1 MGVKLDGTIH
11 SEDIQPFDTCVKVL
25 AGPGAGKTHWLIGQ
39 IKHILADA
47 TDLGLS
53 RKVGCI
59 TYTNKATENIL
70 NHVGANNN
78 RLEVS
83 TIHAFLYKN
92 IIKPYFHLIAE
103 EEGFAIDKLDG
114 HDETIISSYGFVSE
128 LMKANR
134 MGMLV
139 KYAKESYKL
148 KQTVEDYRWGLT
160 KKGIV
165 LQKSI
170 NFLRLPGVGDKY
182 VLAYKKKV
190 WSEYGIMHHDDVL
203 YFTYKLLEKEP
214 RIIRLLVSRY
224 PYLLIDEYQDSS
236 SIQHWLFT
244 KLAESGCKI
253 TLIGDKAQSI
263 YTFAG
268 ADIANIDNFTA
279 PGIRTFTI
287 ADNHRSTQSIIDFL
301 NILRTD
307 LKQKSLRKECF
318 EKVTIV
324 CGNSVDAY
332 KKALENCGDEEL
344 YALTWKN
351 EDANVMKL
359 GLEANGKKED
369 LLGHLS
375 EYDSNSDRRRMVV
388 NVITGIENARQ
399 LIMDDAVKYIAKG
412 FHLNTKH
419 INQKKAAIVNMHA
432 LLKAYDEYC
441 NGSLLDFLNK
451 LREIDDSIPKVSRG
465 GVLDAYQKPYADYA
479 KSVNYTDD
487 NTHFITIHKSKGLGF
502 DNVLL
507 VFPEKEVGLGFL
519 IKTDLT
525 QADDDHRLYYVAC
538 SRARNRLF
546 INLPML
552 DEAEKKQLKTRF
564 GEAIDFWEFK
574 NKE

>member
-11 SEDIQPFDTCVKVL
+11 SEDIKAFDTCIKVM

-39 IKHILADA
+39 IKYILSNAN
-47 TDLGLS
+47 DLGLS

-70 NHVGANNN
+70 SHVGANNN

-92 IIKPYFHLIAE
+92 IIKPYFHLIAD
-103 EEGFAIDKLDG
+103 EEGFAIDNLDG
-114 HDETIISSYGFVSE
+114 HDETIITNYKFVSE
-128 LMKANR
+128 LMTVNK
-134 MGMLV
+134 MWKLV
-139 KYAKESYKL
+139 KYANESYKL

-165 LQKSI
+165 LQKTI
-170 NFLRLPGVGDKY
+170 NYPRIPGIGEKY

-203 YFTYKLLEKEP
+203 YFTYKLIEKEP
-214 RIIRLLVSRY
+214 RIIRLLVSRF

-244 KLAESGCKI
+244 KLAEAGCKI

-268 ADIANIDNFTA
+268 ADIANIDNFVA
-279 PGIRTFTI
+279 PGIKMFRI
-287 ADNHRSTQSIIDFL
+287 ADNHRSTQNIVDFL

-324 CGNSVDAY
+324 CGNSVDVY
-332 KKALENCGDEEL
+332 KRALKHCGDEEL

-369 LLGHLS
+369 MLGHLS
-375 EYDSNSDRRRMVV
+375 EYDGNSKRCRMVV

-399 LIMDDAVKYIAKG
+399 LIMNDAVKYTAKG
-412 FHLNTKH
+412 FRLNTKD
-419 INQKKAAIVNMHA
+419 INQKKRAIVNMYT
-432 LLKAYDEYC
+432 LLKSYDEYC
-441 NGSLLDFLNK
+441 NGTLLDFLNK

-465 GVLDAYQKPYADYA
+465 GVLEAYQKPYADYA

-502 DNVLL
+502 DNVIL
-507 VFPEKEVGLGFL
+507 VFPEKEVGLQFL
-519 IKTDLT
+519 LNTDL
-525 QADDDHRLYYVAC
+525 QQKDDDHRLYYVAC

-546 INLPML
+546 INLPSI
-552 DEAEKKQLKTRF
+552 DEKEKALLKTRF
-564 GEAIDFWEFK
+564 GDVVNID
-574 NKE
+574 

>member
-11 SEDIQPFDTCVKVL
+11 SEDVQPFDTCIKVL

-39 IKHILADA
+39 IRHVLSESN
-47 TDLGLS
+47 DLGLS

-59 TYTNKATENIL
+59 TYTNKATENIQS
-70 NHVGANNN
+70 HVGANNN

-128 LMKANR
+128 LMKANK

-148 KQTVEDYRWGLT
+148 KQTVEDYRWVLT

-165 LQKSI
+165 LQKTI
-170 NFLRLPGVGDKY
+170 NYSRIPGVGEKY
-182 VLAYKKKV
+182 VQAYKKKV
-190 WSEYGIMHHDDVL
+190 WNEYGIMHHDDVL
-203 YFTYKLLEKEP
+203 YFTYKLIEREP
-214 RIIRLLVSRY
+214 RIIRFIVSKF

-244 KLAESGCKI
+244 KLAEAGCKI

-268 ADIANIDNFTA
+268 ADITNIDNFVA
-279 PGIRTFTI
+279 PGIKTFTI
-287 ADNHRSTQSIIDFL
+287 ADNHRSTQNIIDFL

-307 LKQKSLRKECF
+307 LKQKSLRKDCF
-318 EKVTIV
+318 DKVTIV

-332 KKALENCGDEEL
+332 KTALKYCSDEEL

-359 GLEANGKKED
+359 GLEASGKKED
-369 LLGHLS
+369 MLGHLS

-399 LIMDDAVKYIAKG
+399 LIMDEAVKYTAKG

-419 INQKKAAIVNMHA
+419 INQKKKTIVNMLT
-432 LLKAYDEYC
+432 LLKSYDKYC
-441 NGSLLDFLNK
+441 NGTLLDFLNK
-451 LREIDDSIPKVSRG
+451 LREIDERIPKVSRG
-465 GVLDAYQKPYADYA
+465 GVLETYQKPYADYA

-507 VFPEKEVGLGFL
+507 VFPEKDVGLQFL
-519 IKTDLT
+519 LNTDL
-525 QADDDHRLYYVAC
+525 QQEDDDHRLYYVAC

-546 INLPML
+546 INLPEL
-552 DEAEKKQLKTRF
+552 DEKEKVLLTSRF
-564 GEAIDFWEFK
+564 GDVINFD
-574 NKE
+574 

>member
-11 SEDIQPFDTCVKVL
+11 SEDVQPFDTCIKVL

-39 IKHILADA
+39 IKHILSNAK
-47 TDLGLS
+47 DLGLS

-70 NHVGANNN
+70 SHVGANNN

-83 TIHAFLYKN
+83 TIHGFLYKN
-92 IIKPYFHLIAE
+92 IIKPYFHLIAK
-103 EEGFAIDKLDG
+103 EEGFAIDLLDG
-114 HDETIISSYGFVSE
+114 HDETIISSYGFVSD

-134 MGMLV
+134 MGMLL
-139 KYAKESYKL
+139 KYANESYKL
-148 KQTVEDYRWGLT
+148 KQTVEDYRWVLT
-160 KKGIV
+160 KKGIE
-165 LQKSI
+165 LQKAI
-170 NFLRLPGVGDKY
+170 NYPRINGIGEKY

-190 WSEYGIMHHDDVL
+190 WSEKGIMHHDDVL
-203 YFTYKLLEKEP
+203 YFTYKLIEKEP
-214 RIIRLLVSRY
+214 RILRLLVSRF

-244 KLAESGCKI
+244 KLAEAGCKI

-279 PGIRTFTI
+279 PGIKTFTI
-287 ADNHRSTQSIIDFL
+287 ADNHRSTQNIIDFL

-307 LKQKSLRKECF
+307 LEQKSLREERF

-332 KKALENCGDEEL
+332 KKALDHCGDEEL

-375 EYDSNSDRRRMVV
+375 GFDSNSDRRRMVV

-399 LIMDDAVKYIAKG
+399 LIMDEAVKYTAKG
-412 FHLNTKH
+412 FRLDTKH
-419 INQKKAAIVNMHA
+419 INQKKKAIVNMYA

-441 NGSLLDFLNK
+441 NGTLLDFLNK
-451 LREIDDSIPKVSRG
+451 LREIDENIPKVSRG
-465 GVLDAYQKPYADYA
+465 GVLEAYQKPYADYA

-487 NTHFITIHKSKGLGF
+487 NTYFITIHKSKGLGF

-519 IKTDLT
+519 LNTDLA
-525 QADDDHRLYYVAC
+525 QVDDDHRLYYVAS

-546 INLPML
+546 INIPELEEKEKAML
-552 DEAEKKQLKTRF
+552 TNRF
-564 GEAIDFWEFK
+564 GDVISFD
-574 NKE
+574 

>member
-1 MGVKLDGTIH
+1 MGFKLDGTIH
-11 SEDIQPFDTCVKVL
+11 SEDIQDFSTCIKVL

-39 IKHILADA
+39 IKYILSNAK
-47 TDLGLS
+47 DLGLCK
-53 RKVGCI
+53 KVGCI

-70 NHVGANNN
+70 GHVGVNS

-92 IIKPYFHLIAE
+92 IIKPYFHLIAD
-103 EEGFAIDKLDG
+103 EEGFAIDELDG

-170 NFLRLPGVGDKY
+170 IYSRIPGIGEKY

-203 YFTYKLLEKEP
+203 YFTYKLIEKEP
-214 RIIRLLVSRY
+214 RIIRLLVSRF

-244 KLAESGCKI
+244 KLAEAGCKI

-268 ADIANIDNFTA
+268 ADIANIDNFMA
-279 PGIRTFTI
+279 SGIKTFTI
-287 ADNHRSTQSIIDFL
+287 ADNHRSTQNIIDFL

-307 LKQKSLRKECF
+307 LEQKSLRKECF

-332 KKALENCGDEEL
+332 KMALDNCGEEEL

-375 EYDSNSDRRRMVV
+375 EYDSNSERRRMVV
-388 NVITGIENARQ
+388 NVVTGIENARQ
-399 LIMDDAVKYIAKG
+399 LIMDDAVKYTAKG

-419 INQKKAAIVNMHA
+419 INQKKRAIINMYS
-432 LLKAYDEYC
+432 LLKSYDEYC
-441 NGSLLDFLNK
+441 NGTLLDLLNK

-465 GVLDAYQKPYADYA
+465 SVLEAYQKPYADYA

-487 NTHFITIHKSKGLGF
+487 NTYFITIHKSKGLGF

-507 VFPEKEVGLGFL
+507 VFPEKEVGLAFL
-519 IKTDLT
+519 LNTDLT
-525 QADDDHRLYYVAC
+525 QADDEHRLYYVAC

-546 INLPML
+546 INLPSI
-552 DEAEKKQLKTRF
+552 DEKEKALLKTRF
-564 GEAIDFWEFK
+564 GDVVNID
-574 NKE
+574 

>member
-1 MGVKLDGTIH
+1 MGAQLGGIIH
-11 SEDIQPFDTCVKVL
+11 SEDVQDFNTCIKVM

-39 IKHILADA
+39 IKYILSNAK
-47 TDLGLS
+47 DLGLG
-53 RKVGCI
+53 RKVGYI
-59 TYTNKATENIL
+59 TYTNKAAENIL
-70 NHVGANNN
+70 SHVGANNN

-92 IIKPYFHLIAE
+92 VIKPYFHLIAL
-103 EEGFAIDKLDG
+103 EEGFSIDKLDG

-128 LMKANR
+128 LMKTNK

-139 KYAKESYKL
+139 KHAKESYKL
-148 KQTVEDYRWGLT
+148 KETVEDYRWGLT
-160 KKGIV
+160 NKGIV
-165 LQKSI
+165 LQKSVKYPRI
-170 NFLRLPGVGDKY
+170 QGVGEKY

-190 WSEYGIMHHDDVL
+190 WNEYGIMHHDDVL
-203 YFTYKLLEKEP
+203 YFTYKLIEKEP
-214 RIIRLLVSRY
+214 RILHLLVSRY

-236 SIQHWLFT
+236 SIQHWLF
-244 KLAESGCKI
+244 KRMACEGCRI

-268 ADIANIDNFTA
+268 ADIANIDNFTS
-279 PGIRTFTI
+279 PEIKTFTI
-287 ADNHRSTQSIIDFL
+287 ADNHRSTQNIIDFL
-301 NILRTD
+301 NVLRTD
-307 LKQKSLRKECF
+307 LKQKSLRTECF

-332 KKALENCGDEEL
+332 KRALTVCGNEEL

-399 LIMDDAVKYIAKG
+399 LIMDDAVKYTAKG
-412 FHLNTKH
+412 FRLNTKH
-419 INQKKAAIVNMHA
+419 INQKKRAIVFMYA
-432 LLKAYDEYC
+432 LLKSYDEYC
-441 NGSLLDFLNK
+441 NGTLLDFLNK
-451 LREIDDSIPKVSRG
+451 LREIDENIPKVSRG
-465 GVLDAYQKPYADYA
+465 GVLKAYQKPYADYD

-507 VFPEKEVGLGFL
+507 VFPEKKVGLAFL
-519 IKTDLT
+519 LNTDLT
-525 QADDDHRLYYVAC
+525 QMVDDHRLYYVAC

-546 INLPML
+546 INLPNL
-552 DEAEKKQLKTRF
+552 DEKEKAMLTSRF
-564 GEAIDFWEFK
+564 GDVL
-574 NKE
+574 NL

>member
-11 SEDIQPFDTCVKVL
+11 SEDVQPFDTCIKVL

-39 IKHILADA
+39 IKHVLSESN
-47 TDLGLS
+47 DLGLS

-70 NHVGANNN
+70 NHVGINNN

-92 IIKPYFHLIAE
+92 IIKPYFHLIAD

-139 KYAKESYKL
+139 KDHAKESYKL

-160 KKGIV
+160 KKDII
-165 LQKSI
+165 LQKTI
-170 NFLRLPGVGDKY
+170 NYPRIPGIGEKY

-190 WSEYGIMHHDDVL
+190 WREYGIMHHDDVL
-203 YFTYKLLEKEP
+203 YFTYKLIEKES
-214 RIIRLLVSRY
+214 RIIMFLVSKF

-244 KLAESGCKI
+244 KLAEAGCKI

-268 ADIANIDNFTA
+268 ADMANIDTFVA
-279 PGIRTFTI
+279 PGIKTFTI
-287 ADNHRSTQSIIDFL
+287 ADNHRSTQNIIDFL

-307 LKQKSLRKECF
+307 LEQKSLRKECF
-318 EKVTIV
+318 DKVTIV
-324 CGNSVDAY
+324 YGNSMDAY
-332 KKALENCGDEEL
+332 KTALKHCGDEEL

-359 GLEANGKKED
+359 GLEASGKKED
-369 LLGHLS
+369 MLGHLS
-375 EYDSNSDRRRMVV
+375 EYDSNSDRRRIVV
-388 NVITGIENARQ
+388 NVIIGIENARQ
-399 LIMDDAVKYIAKG
+399 LIMDEAIKYTAKG
-412 FHLNTKH
+412 FRLNTKH
-419 INQKKAAIVNMHA
+419 INQKKKTIVNMYT
-432 LLKAYDEYC
+432 LLKSYDEYC
-441 NGSLLDFLNK
+441 NGTLLDFLNK

-465 GVLDAYQKPYADYA
+465 GVLEAYQKPYADYA

-487 NTHFITIHKSKGLGF
+487 NSHFITIHKSKGLGF

-519 IKTDLT
+519 LNTDLT

-546 INLPML
+546 INLPEL
-552 DEAEKKQLKTRF
+552 DEKEKALLKTRF
-564 GEAIDFWEFK
+564 GDVVNID
-574 NKE
+574 

>member
-11 SEDIQPFDTCVKVL
+11 SEDVQPFDTCIKVL

-39 IKHILADA
+39 IRHVLSESN
-47 TDLGLS
+47 DLGLS

-59 TYTNKATENIL
+59 TYTNKATENIQS
-70 NHVGANNN
+70 HVGANNN

-114 HDETIISSYGFVSE
+114 HDETIISSYDFVSE

-134 MGMLV
+134 MGMLI
-139 KYAKESYKL
+139 KDYAKESYKL

-160 KKGIV
+160 KKGIM
-165 LQKSI
+165 LQRANNYPRI
-170 NFLRLPGVGDKY
+170 PGIGEKY
-182 VLAYKKKV
+182 VQAYKKKV
-190 WSEYGIMHHDDVL
+190 WNEYGIMHHDDVL
-203 YFTYKLLEKEP
+203 YFTYKLIEKEP
-214 RIIRLLVSRY
+214 RIIRLLVSKF

-244 KLAESGCKI
+244 KLAEAGCKI

-268 ADIANIDNFTA
+268 ADIANIDNFVA
-279 PGIRTFTI
+279 PGIKTFTI
-287 ADNHRSTQSIIDFL
+287 ADNHRSTQNIIDFL
-301 NILRTD
+301 NILRID
-307 LKQKSLRKECF
+307 LEQKSLRKECF
-318 EKVTIV
+318 EKVTVV
-324 CGNSVDAY
+324 CGNSVEAY
-332 KKALENCGDEEL
+332 KKALKYCGEEAL

-351 EDANVMKL
+351 EDANMMKL

-369 LLGHLS
+369 MLGHLY
-375 EYDSNSDRRRMVV
+375 EYDSNSNRCRKVV

-399 LIMDDAVKYIAKG
+399 LIMDEAIKYTAKG
-412 FHLNTKH
+412 FRLNTKH
-419 INQKKAAIVNMHA
+419 INQKKKTIVNMYT
-432 LLKAYDEYC
+432 LLKSYDEYC
-441 NGSLLDFLNK
+441 NGTLLDFLNK

-465 GVLDAYQKPYADYA
+465 GVLEAYQKPYADYA

-502 DNVLL
+502 DNVIL
-507 VFPEKEVGLGFL
+507 VFPEKEVGLQFL
-519 IKTDLT
+519 LNTDL
-525 QADDDHRLYYVAC
+525 QQEDDDHRLYYVAC

-546 INLPML
+546 INLPSI
-552 DEAEKKQLKTRF
+552 DEKEKALLKTRF
-564 GEAIDFWEFK
+564 GDVVNID
-574 NKE
+574 

>member
-1 MGVKLDGTIH
+1 MGFKLDGTIH
-11 SEDIQPFDTCVKVL
+11 SEDIQDFSTCIKVL

-39 IKHILADA
+39 IKYILSNAK
-47 TDLGLS
+47 DLGLC

-70 NHVGANNN
+70 SHVGANNN

-92 IIKPYFHLIAE
+92 IIKPYFHLIAD

-114 HDETIISSYGFVSE
+114 HDETIISSYVFVSE
-128 LMKANR
+128 LMKANK

-139 KYAKESYKL
+139 KYAKKSYKL
-148 KQTVEDYRWGLT
+148 KQTVEDYRWVLT

-165 LQKSI
+165 LQKTI
-170 NFLRLPGVGDKY
+170 NYPRIPGIGEKY
-182 VLAYKKKV
+182 VQAYKKKV
-190 WSEYGIMHHDDVL
+190 WNEYGIMHHDDVL
-203 YFTYKLLEKEP
+203 YFTYKLIEKEP
-214 RIIRLLVSRY
+214 RIIRFLVSKF

-244 KLAESGCKI
+244 KLAEAGCKI

-268 ADIANIDNFTA
+268 ANIANIDNFVA
-279 PGIRTFTI
+279 PGIKTFTI
-287 ADNHRSTQSIIDFL
+287 ADNHRSTQNIIDFL

-307 LKQKSLRKECF
+307 LEQKSLRKECF
-318 EKVTIV
+318 DKVTIV
-324 CGNSVDAY
+324 CGNSMDAY
-332 KKALENCGDEEL
+332 KKALKHCGDEEL

-351 EDANVMKL
+351 EDANMMKL
-359 GLEANGKKED
+359 GVEASGKKED
-369 LLGHLS
+369 MLGHLA
-375 EYDSNSDRRRMVV
+375 EDDSNSERCRMVV

-399 LIMDDAVKYIAKG
+399 LIMDEAVKYTAKG
-412 FHLNTKH
+412 FHLKMKC
-419 INQKKAAIVNMHA
+419 INEKKKTIVNMYT
-432 LLKAYDEYC
+432 LLKSYDEYC
-441 NGSLLDFLNK
+441 NGTLLDFLNK
-451 LREIDDSIPKVSRG
+451 LREIDESIPKVSRG
-465 GVLDAYQKPYADYA
+465 GVLKAYQKPYADYA

-487 NTHFITIHKSKGLGF
+487 NTHFVTIHKSKGLGF
-502 DNVLL
+502 DNVML

-519 IKTDLT
+519 LNTDLT

-546 INLPML
+546 INLPEL
-552 DEAEKKQLKTRF
+552 DDKEKVLLASRF
-564 GEAIDFWEFK
+564 GDVINFD
-574 NKE
+574 

>member
-11 SEDIQPFDTCVKVL
+11 SEDVQPFDTCIKVL

-39 IKHILADA
+39 IKHVLSESN
-47 TDLGLS
+47 DLGLS

-70 NHVGANNN
+70 SHVGANNN

-92 IIKPYFHLIAE
+92 IIKPYFHLIAD

-139 KYAKESYKL
+139 KDHAKESYKL

-160 KKGIV
+160 KKDII
-165 LQKSI
+165 LQKTI
-170 NFLRLPGVGDKY
+170 NYPRIPGIGEKY

-190 WSEYGIMHHDDVL
+190 WREYGIMHHDDVL
-203 YFTYKLLEKEP
+203 YFTYKLIEKEP
-214 RIIRLLVSRY
+214 RIIMFLVSKF

-244 KLAESGCKI
+244 KLAEAGCKI

-268 ADIANIDNFTA
+268 ADMANIDTFVA
-279 PGIRTFTI
+279 PGIKTFTI
-287 ADNHRSTQSIIDFL
+287 ADNHRSTQNIIDFL

-307 LKQKSLRKECF
+307 LEQKSLRKECF
-318 EKVTIV
+318 DKVTIV
-324 CGNSVDAY
+324 CGNSMDAY
-332 KKALENCGDEEL
+332 KTALKHCGDEEL

-359 GLEANGKKED
+359 GLEASGKKED
-369 LLGHLS
+369 MLGHLS

-399 LIMDDAVKYIAKG
+399 LIMDEAVKYTAKG
-412 FHLNTKH
+412 FRLNTKH
-419 INQKKAAIVNMHA
+419 INQKKKTIVNMYT
-432 LLKAYDEYC
+432 LLKSYDKYC
-441 NGSLLDFLNK
+441 NGTLLDFLNK
-451 LREIDDSIPKVSRG
+451 LREIDESIPKVSRG
-465 GVLDAYQKPYADYA
+465 AVLEAYQKPYADYA

-519 IKTDLT
+519 LNTDLT

-546 INLPML
+546 INLPEL
-552 DEAEKKQLKTRF
+552 DEKEKVLLTSRF
-564 GEAIDFWEFK
+564 GGVINFD
-574 NKE
+574 

>member
-11 SEDIQPFDTCVKVL
+11 SEDVQDFNTCIKVM

-39 IKHILADA
+39 IKYILSKAK
-47 TDLGLS
+47 DLGLS

-70 NHVGANNN
+70 SQVGTNNN

-114 HDETIISSYGFVSE
+114 HDDTIISSYGFVSD

-134 MGMLV
+134 MGMLI
-139 KYAKESYKL
+139 KDHANKSYEL
-148 KQTVEDYRWGLT
+148 KQTVEDYRWSLT
-160 KKGIV
+160 KDGIE
-165 LQKSI
+165 LQKVI
-170 NFLRLPGVGDKY
+170 KYPRIPGIGEKY

-190 WSEYGIMHHDDVL
+190 WNEYGIMHHDDVL
-203 YFTYKLLEKEP
+203 YFTYKLIEKEP
-214 RIIRLLVSRY
+214 RIVQLLVARY

-244 KLAESGCKI
+244 KLAGEGCRI

-268 ADIANIDNFTA
+268 ADITNIDTFTA
-279 PGIRTFTI
+279 PGIKTFTI
-287 ADNHRSTQSIIDFL
+287 ADNHRSTQNIVEFL
-301 NILRTD
+301 NKLRPEFV
-307 LKQKSLRKECF
+307 QRSLRKECY

-324 CGNSVDAY
+324 CGDNTTAY
-332 KKALENCGDEEL
+332 TIASSICGNEEL
-344 YALTWKN
+344 FALTWKN
-351 EDANVMKL
+351 EDANNMKL
-359 GLEANGKKED
+359 GIEASGKKED
-369 LLGHLS
+369 LIGHLS

-388 NVITGIENARQ
+388 NVLTGIENARQ
-399 LIMDDAVKYIAKG
+399 LIMDEAVKYTAKG
-412 FHLNTKH
+412 FRMNTKH
-419 INQKKAAIVNMHA
+419 ISQKKEAIIRMHS
-432 LLKAYDEYC
+432 LLKSYDEYS
-441 NGSLLDFLNK
+441 NGTLLDFLNK
-451 LREIDDSIPKVSRG
+451 LREMEDSIPKVTKG
-465 GVLDAYQKPYADYA
+465 KVLEAYCKPYKDYA

-507 VFPEKEVGLGFL
+507 VFPEKEVALSFL
-519 IKTDLT
+519 LNTDLQ

-546 INLPML
+546 INMPLLNETEMANIL
-552 DEAEKKQLKTRF
+552 SRF
-564 GEAIDFWEFK
+564 GNGISIV
-574 NKE
+574 

>member
-11 SEDIQPFDTCVKVL
+11 SEDVQPFDTSIKVL

-39 IKHILADA
+39 IKFILSEA
-47 TDLGLS
+47 TDLGLC
-53 RKVGCI
+53 RKIGCI

-70 NHVGANNN
+70 NHVGGNNN

-92 IIKPYFHLIAE
+92 IIKPYFHLIADE
-103 EEGFAIDKLDG
+103 EEFAIDKLDG

-139 KYAKESYKL
+139 KDHAKESYKL
-148 KQTVEDYRWGLT
+148 KQTVEDYRWELT

-165 LQKSI
+165 LQKAI
-170 NFLRLPGVGDKY
+170 NYPRISGIGEKY
-182 VLAYKKKV
+182 VQAYKKKV
-190 WSEYGIMHHDDVL
+190 WREYGIMHHDDLL
-203 YFTYKLLEKEP
+203 YFTYKLIEKEP
-214 RIIRLLVSRY
+214 RIIRFLVSKF

-244 KLAESGCKI
+244 KLAEAGCKI

-268 ADIANIDNFTA
+268 ADIANIENFVA
-279 PGIRTFTI
+279 PGIKTFTI
-287 ADNHRSTQSIIDFL
+287 ADNHRSTQNIIDFL

-318 EKVTIV
+318 DKVTIV
-324 CGNSVDAY
+324 CGNSMDAY
-332 KKALENCGDEEL
+332 KTALKHCGDEEL

-359 GLEANGKKED
+359 GLEASGKKED
-369 LLGHLS
+369 MLGHLS
-375 EYDSNSDRRRMVV
+375 DYDSNSDRRRMVV
-388 NVITGIENARQ
+388 NVIIGIENARQ
-399 LIMDDAVKYIAKG
+399 LIMDEAIKYTAKG
-412 FHLNTKH
+412 FRLNTKH
-419 INQKKAAIVNMHA
+419 INQKKKTIINMYT
-432 LLKAYDEYC
+432 LLKSYDEYC
-441 NGSLLDFLNK
+441 NGTLLDFLNK
-451 LREIDDSIPKVSRG
+451 LREIDESIPKVSRG
-465 GVLDAYQKPYADYA
+465 GVLEAYQKPYSDYA

-502 DNVLL
+502 DNVML
-507 VFPEKEVGLGFL
+507 VFPEKEVGLQFL
-519 IKTDLT
+519 MNTDL
-525 QADDDHRLYYVAC
+525 QQQDDDHRLYYVAC

-546 INLPML
+546 INLPSI
-552 DEAEKKQLKTRF
+552 DEKEKALLITRF
-564 GEAIDFWEFK
+564 GDIVNID
-574 NKE
+574 

>member
-11 SEDIQPFDTCVKVL
+11 SEDVQPFNTCIKVL

-39 IKHILADA
+39 IKHILVEAN
-47 TDLGLS
+47 DLGLS

-70 NHVGANNN
+70 SHVGANNN

-92 IIKPYFHLIAE
+92 IIKPYFHLIAKE
-103 EEGFAIDKLDG
+103 EEFAIDKLDG

-134 MGMLV
+134 MGMLL
-139 KYAKESYKL
+139 KFAKESYKL
-148 KQTVEDYRWGLT
+148 KQTVEDYRWGLA
-160 KKGIV
+160 KKGIE
-165 LQKSI
+165 LQKAI
-170 NFLRLPGVGDKY
+170 NYSRIKGIGEKY

-203 YFTYKLLEKEP
+203 YFTYKLIEKEQ
-214 RIIRLLVSRY
+214 RILHLLVSRY
-224 PYLLIDEYQDSS
+224 PYILIDEYQDSS

-244 KLAESGCKI
+244 KLAEAGCKV

-279 PGIRTFTI
+279 PGIKTFTI
-287 ADNHRSTQSIIDFL
+287 ADNHRSTQNIIDFL

-307 LKQKSLRKECF
+307 LEQKSLRKECY
-318 EKVTIV
+318 EKVTVV

-332 KKALENCGDEEL
+332 KKALEKCGDEEL

-359 GLEANGKKED
+359 GLETNGKKED
-369 LLGHLS
+369 MLGHLS
-375 EYDSNSDRRRMVV
+375 EFDSNSDRRRMVV

-399 LIMDDAVKYIAKG
+399 LVMDEAVKYTAKG

-419 INQKKAAIVNMHA
+419 INQKKKAIVNMYA
-432 LLKAYDEYC
+432 LLKAYDEYSK
-441 NGSLLDFLNK
+441 GTLLDFLNK
-451 LREIDDSIPKVSRG
+451 LRELDESIPKVSRG
-465 GVLDAYQKPYADYA
+465 GVLEAYQKPYADYA

-519 IKTDLT
+519 LNTDLT
-525 QADDDHRLYYVAC
+525 QVDDDHRLYYVAC

-546 INLPML
+546 INLPEI
-552 DEAEKKQLKTRF
+552 DEKEKAILTSRF
-564 GEAIDFWEFK
+564 GDVVSFD
-574 NKE
+574 

>member
-1 MGVKLDGTIH
+1 MDVKLDGTIH
-11 SEDIQPFDTCVKVL
+11 SEDVQPFDTCIKVL

-39 IKHILADA
+39 IKHVLSESN
-47 TDLGLS
+47 DLGLS

-59 TYTNKATENIL
+59 TYTSKATENIL
-70 NHVGANNN
+70 NHVGINNN

-92 IIKPYFHLIAE
+92 IIKPYFHLIAD

-139 KYAKESYKL
+139 KDHAKESYKL

-160 KKGIV
+160 KKDII
-165 LQKSI
+165 LQKTI
-170 NFLRLPGVGDKY
+170 NYPRIPGIGEKY

-190 WSEYGIMHHDDVL
+190 WREFGIMHHDDVL
-203 YFTYKLLEKEP
+203 YFTYKLIEKEP
-214 RIIRLLVSRY
+214 RIIMFLVSKF

-244 KLAESGCKI
+244 KLAEAGCKI

-268 ADIANIDNFTA
+268 ADMANIDTFVA
-279 PGIRTFTI
+279 PGIKTFTI
-287 ADNHRSTQSIIDFL
+287 ADNHRSTQNIIDFL

-307 LKQKSLRKECF
+307 LEQKSLRKECF
-318 EKVTIV
+318 DKVTIV
-324 CGNSVDAY
+324 CGNSMDAY
-332 KKALENCGDEEL
+332 KTALKHCGGEEL

-359 GLEANGKKED
+359 GLEASGKKED
-369 LLGHLS
+369 MLGHLY
-375 EYDSNSDRRRMVV
+375 EYDSNSDRRRIVV
-388 NVITGIENARQ
+388 NVIIGIENARQ
-399 LIMDDAVKYIAKG
+399 LIMDEAIKYTAKG
-412 FHLNTKH
+412 FRLNTKH
-419 INQKKAAIVNMHA
+419 INQKKRAIVNMYTM
-432 LLKAYDEYC
+432 LESYDEYC
-441 NGSLLDFLNK
+441 NGTLLDFLNK

-465 GVLDAYQKPYADYA
+465 GVLEAYQKPYADYA

-502 DNVLL
+502 DNVML
-507 VFPEKEVGLGFL
+507 VFPEKEVGLQFL
-519 IKTDLT
+519 LNTDLH
-525 QADDDHRLYYVAC
+525 QKDDDHRLYYVAC

-546 INLPML
+546 INLPSI
-552 DEAEKKQLKTRF
+552 DEKEKALLKTRF
-564 GEAIDFWEFK
+564 GDVVNID
-574 NKE
+574 

>member
-11 SEDIQPFDTCVKVL
+11 SEDVQPFDTCVKVL

-39 IKHILADA
+39 IKHVLSESN
-47 TDLGLS
+47 DLGLS

-70 NHVGANNN
+70 SHVGANNN

-139 KYAKESYKL
+139 KDHAKESYKL

-165 LQKSI
+165 LQKTI
-170 NFLRLPGVGDKY
+170 NYPRIPGIGEKY

-203 YFTYKLLEKEP
+203 YFTYKLIQKEP
-214 RIIRLLVSRY
+214 RIIRLLLSKF

-236 SIQHWLFT
+236 SIQHWLFR
-244 KLAESGCKI
+244 KLAEAGCKI

-268 ADIANIDNFTA
+268 ADIANIDNFVA
-279 PGIRTFTI
+279 PGIKTFTI
-287 ADNHRSTQSIIDFL
+287 ADNHRSTQNIVDFL

-307 LKQKSLRKECF
+307 LEQKSLRKECF

-332 KKALENCGDEEL
+332 KTALKHCGDEEL

-359 GLEANGKKED
+359 GLEASGKKED
-369 LLGHLS
+369 MLGHFS
-375 EYDSNSDRRRMVV
+375 EYDSNSARRRVVV

-399 LIMDDAVKYIAKG
+399 LIMDEGVKYIAKG
-412 FHLNTKH
+412 FHLNTRH
-419 INQKKAAIVNMHA
+419 INQKKEAIVNLYT
-432 LLKAYDEYC
+432 LLKSYDEYC
-441 NGSLLDFLNK
+441 NGTLLDFLNK
-451 LREIDDSIPKVSRG
+451 LREIDESISKVSRG
-465 GVLDAYQKPYADYA
+465 DVLKAYQKPYADYA
-479 KSVNYTDD
+479 KGVNYTDD

-507 VFPEKEVGLGFL
+507 VFPEREVGLDFL
-519 IKTDLT
+519 LNTDLT
-525 QADDDHRLYYVAC
+525 QSDDDHRLYYVAC

-546 INLPML
+546 INLPEL
-552 DEAEKKQLKTRF
+552 DENEKVLLASRF
-564 GEAIDFWEFK
+564 GDVISFD
-574 NKE
+574 

>member
-11 SEDIQPFDTCVKVL
+11 SEDVQPFDTCIKVL

-39 IKHILADA
+39 IKQVLSESN
-47 TDLGLS
+47 DLGLS

-59 TYTNKATENIL
+59 TYTSKATENIL
-70 NHVGANNN
+70 NHVGNNNN

-92 IIKPYFHLIAE
+92 IIKPYFHLIAD

-139 KYAKESYKL
+139 KDHAKESYKL

-160 KKGIV
+160 KKDII
-165 LQKSI
+165 LQKTI
-170 NFLRLPGVGDKY
+170 NYPRIPGIGEKY

-190 WSEYGIMHHDDVL
+190 WREYGIMHHDDVL
-203 YFTYKLLEKEP
+203 YFTYKLIEKEP
-214 RIIRLLVSRY
+214 RIIMFLVSKF

-244 KLAESGCKI
+244 KLAEAGCKI

-268 ADIANIDNFTA
+268 ADMANIDTFVA
-279 PGIRTFTI
+279 PGIKTYTI
-287 ADNHRSTQSIIDFL
+287 ADNHRSTQNIIDFL

-307 LKQKSLRKECF
+307 LEQKSLRKECF
-318 EKVTIV
+318 DKVTIV
-324 CGNSVDAY
+324 CGNSMDAY
-332 KKALENCGDEEL
+332 KTALKHCGDEEL

-359 GLEANGKKED
+359 GLEASGKKED
-369 LLGHLS
+369 MLGHLS
-375 EYDSNSDRRRMVV
+375 EYDSNPDRRRIVV
-388 NVITGIENARQ
+388 NVIIGIENARQ
-399 LIMDDAVKYIAKG
+399 LIMDEAIKYTAKG
-412 FHLNTKH
+412 FRLNTKH
-419 INQKKAAIVNMHA
+419 INQKKKTIVNMYT
-432 LLKAYDEYC
+432 LLKSYDEYC
-441 NGSLLDFLNK
+441 NGTLLDFLNK

-465 GVLDAYQKPYADYA
+465 GVLEAYQKPYADYA

-502 DNVLL
+502 DNVIL
-507 VFPEKEVGLGFL
+507 VFPEKEVGLQFL
-519 IKTDLT
+519 LNTDL
-525 QADDDHRLYYVAC
+525 QQEYDDHRLYYVAC

-546 INLPML
+546 INLPSI
-552 DEAEKKQLKTRF
+552 DEKEKALLKTRF
-564 GEAIDFWEFK
+564 GDVVNID
-574 NKE
+574 

>member
-11 SEDIQPFDTCVKVL
+11 SEDVQPFDTCIKVL

-39 IKHILADA
+39 IKYILSDA
-47 TDLGLS
+47 KDLGLS

-70 NHVGANNN
+70 SNISANND

-92 IIKPYFHLIAE
+92 VIKPYFHLIAE
-103 EEGFAIDKLDG
+103 EENFAIENLDG
-114 HDETIISSYGFVSE
+114 HDDTIISNYSFVSE
-128 LMKANR
+128 LMKTNR
-134 MGMLV
+134 MGMLL
-139 KYAKESYKL
+139 KYANRSYDL
-148 KQTVEDYRWGLT
+148 QQTVKDYRWGLT
-160 KKGIV
+160 KNGVV
-165 LQKSI
+165 LQKTKKYPRISRI
-170 NFLRLPGVGDKY
+170 GEKY
-182 VLAYKKKV
+182 VKAYKKKV
-190 WSEYGIMHHDDVL
+190 WSERGVMHHDDVL
-203 YFTYKLLEKEP
+203 YFTYKLIEKQP
-214 RIIRLLVSRY
+214 RIIKLLVARF

-244 KLAESGCKI
+244 KLAEAGCKI

-268 ADIANIDNFTA
+268 ADMANIDTFVA
-279 PGIRTFTI
+279 PGIKTFTI
-287 ADNHRSTQSIIDFL
+287 ADNHRSTQNIIDFL

-307 LKQKSLRKECF
+307 LEQKSLRTECF

-324 CGNSVDAY
+324 CGNSVDVY
-332 KKALENCGDEEL
+332 KKAMEYCGDEEL

-359 GLEANGKKED
+359 GLEASGKKED
-369 LLGHLS
+369 MLGHLS
-375 EYDSNSDRRRMVV
+375 EYDSKSDRRRIVV

-399 LIMDDAVKYIAKG
+399 LIMDDAVKYTAKG
-412 FHLNTKH
+412 FRLNTKH
-419 INQKKAAIVNMHA
+419 INQKRKAIVNMYA
-432 LLKAYDEYC
+432 LLKSYDEYC
-441 NGSLLDFLNK
+441 NGTLLDFLNK
-451 LREIDDSIPKVSRG
+451 LREIDGSIPMVLRG
-465 GVLDAYQKPYADYA
+465 GVLEAYQKPYADYA

-507 VFPEKEVGLGFL
+507 VFPEKDVGLKFL
-519 IKTDLT
+519 LNTDLR
-525 QADDDHRLYYVAC
+525 QEDDDHRLYYVAC

-546 INLPML
+546 INLPEL
-552 DEAEKKQLKTRF
+552 DEKEKAMLTSRF
-564 GEAIDFWEFK
+564 GDVISFDLK
-574 NKE
+574 

>member
-1 MGVKLDGTIH
+1 MGVKLDGIIH
-11 SEDIQPFDTCVKVL
+11 SEDIRDFSTCIKVL

-39 IKHILADA
+39 IKYILSEAK
-47 TDLGLS
+47 DLGLS

-70 NHVGANNN
+70 SHVGANNN

-92 IIKPYFHLIAE
+92 VIKPYFHLIAQE
-103 EEGFAIDKLDG
+103 EEFALNKLDG
-114 HDETIISSYGFVSE
+114 HDETIISSYNFVLE
-128 LMKANR
+128 LMKDNR

-139 KYAKESYKL
+139 KHANKSYEL

-165 LQKSI
+165 LQKTI
-170 NFLRLPGVGDKY
+170 NYPRIPGVGEKY

-203 YFTYKLLEKEP
+203 YFTYRLIEKLP
-214 RIIRLLVSRY
+214 RILNLLVARY

-236 SIQHWLFT
+236 SIQHWLFM
-244 KLAESGCKI
+244 KMADAGCRI
-253 TLIGDKAQSI
+253 TLIGDKAQAI

-268 ADIANIDNFTA
+268 ADIANIDRFTA
-279 PGIRTFTI
+279 PDIKTYTI
-287 ADNHRSTQSIIDFL
+287 EDNHRSTQNVVDFL
-301 NILRTD
+301 NKLRPEFV
-307 LKQKSLRKECF
+307 QKSLREGVF
-318 EKVTIV
+318 EKVTFV
-324 CGNSVDAY
+324 CGDSITAY
-332 KKALENCGDEEL
+332 KTASAICGDEEL

-359 GLEANGKKED
+359 GLDANGKKED

-375 EYDSNSDRRRMVV
+375 EDDSNSGRRRKVV

-399 LIMDDAVKYIAKG
+399 LIMDEAVKYTAKG
-412 FHLNTKH
+412 FGLSTKH
-419 INQKKAAIVNMHA
+419 INQKKTAIIKMHA
-432 LLKAYDEYC
+432 LLKCYDEYSK
-441 NGSLLDFLNK
+441 GTLLDFLNK
-451 LREIDDSIPKVSRG
+451 LREMDDSIAKVTKG
-465 GVLDAYQKPYADYA
+465 KVLDAYNKAYKDYA

-487 NTHFITIHKSKGLGF
+487 NTKFITIHKSKGLGF

-507 VFPEKEVGLGFL
+507 VFPEKKVGLQFL
-519 IKTDLT
+519 LNTDL
-525 QADDDHRLYYVAC
+525 QQDDDDHRLYYVAC

-546 INLPML
+546 INLPSL
-552 DEAEKKQLKTRF
+552 DEKEKVLLKTRF
-564 GEAIDFWEFK
+564 GEVICFA
-574 NKE
+574 

>member
-11 SEDIQPFDTCVKVL
+11 SEDVQDFNTCIKVL

-39 IKHILADA
+39 IKYILSDA
-47 TDLGLS
+47 KDLGLS

-70 NHVGANNN
+70 SQVGANNN

-114 HDETIISSYGFVSE
+114 PDETIISSYGFVSD
-128 LMKANR
+128 LMKTNR
-134 MGMLV
+134 MGMLI
-139 KYAKESYKL
+139 KEHANKSYEL
-148 KQTVEDYRWGLT
+148 KQTVEDYRWVLT
-160 KKGIV
+160 GKGIE
-165 LQKSI
+165 LQKTI
-170 NFLRLPGVGDKY
+170 KYPRIPGIGEKY

-203 YFTYKLLEKEP
+203 YFTYKLIEKEP
-214 RIIRLLVSRY
+214 RIVQLLVARY

-244 KLAESGCKI
+244 KLADEGCRI
-253 TLIGDKAQSI
+253 TLIGDKSQSI

-268 ADIANIDNFTA
+268 AYIANIDTFTA
-279 PGIRTFTI
+279 PGIKTFTI
-287 ADNHRSTQSIIDFL
+287 ADNHRSTQNIVDFL
-301 NILRTD
+301 NKIRPEFT
-307 LKQKSLRKECF
+307 QKSLRKECF
-318 EKVTIV
+318 EKVTII
-324 CGNSVDAY
+324 CGNSTTAY
-332 KKALENCGDEEL
+332 TEALTICGNEEL
-344 YALTWKN
+344 FALTWKN
-351 EDANVMKL
+351 EDANIMKL
-359 GLEANGKKED
+359 GIEASGKKED

-375 EYDSNSDRRRMVV
+375 EYDSNSDRRRIVV

-399 LIMDDAVKYIAKG
+399 LIMDEAVKYIAKG
-412 FHLNTKH
+412 FRLNTKY
-419 INQKKAAIVNMHA
+419 ISQKKEAIIRMHS
-432 LLKAYDEYC
+432 LLKMYDEYS
-441 NGSLLDFLNK
+441 NGTLLDFLEK
-451 LREIDDSIPKVSRG
+451 LREIDESIPKVMKG
-465 GVLDAYQKPYADYA
+465 KVLEAYKKPYKDYA

-507 VFPEKEVGLGFL
+507 VFPEKEVALSFL
-519 IKTDLT
+519 QNTDLQ

-538 SRARNRLF
+538 SRAKNRLF
-546 INLPML
+546 INMPLL
-552 DEAEKKQLKTRF
+552 NETEKANLLKKY
-564 GEAIDFWEFK
+564 GNVI
-574 NKE
+574 NIV

>member
-11 SEDIQPFDTCVKVL
+11 SEDVQPFDTCIKVL

-39 IKHILADA
+39 IKHVLSESN
-47 TDLGLS
+47 DLGLS

-70 NHVGANNN
+70 NHVGINNN

-92 IIKPYFHLIAE
+92 IIKPYFHLIAD

-139 KYAKESYKL
+139 KDHAKESYKL

-160 KKGIV
+160 KKNII
-165 LQKSI
+165 LQKTI
-170 NFLRLPGVGDKY
+170 NYPRIPGIGEKY

-190 WSEYGIMHHDDVL
+190 WREYGIMHHDDVL
-203 YFTYKLLEKEP
+203 YFTYKLIEKEP
-214 RIIRLLVSRY
+214 RIIMFLVSKF

-244 KLAESGCKI
+244 KLAEAGCKI

-268 ADIANIDNFTA
+268 ADMANIDTFVA
-279 PGIRTFTI
+279 PGIKTFTI
-287 ADNHRSTQSIIDFL
+287 ADNHRSTQNIINFL

-307 LKQKSLRKECF
+307 LEQKSLRKECF
-318 EKVTIV
+318 DKVTIV
-324 CGNSVDAY
+324 CGNSMDAY
-332 KKALENCGDEEL
+332 KTALKHCGDEEL

-359 GLEANGKKED
+359 GLEASGKKEEM
-369 LLGHLS
+369 LGHLS
-375 EYDSNSDRRRMVV
+375 EYDSNSDRRRIVV
-388 NVITGIENARQ
+388 NVIIGIENARQ
-399 LIMDDAVKYIAKG
+399 LIMDEAIKYTAKG
-412 FHLNTKH
+412 FRLNTKH
-419 INQKKAAIVNMHA
+419 INQKKKTIVNMYT
-432 LLKAYDEYC
+432 LLKSYDEYC
-441 NGSLLDFLNK
+441 NGTLLDFLNK

-465 GVLDAYQKPYADYA
+465 GVLEAYQKPYADYA

-502 DNVLL
+502 DNVML
-507 VFPEKEVGLGFL
+507 VFPEKEVGLQFL
-519 IKTDLT
+519 LNTDL
-525 QADDDHRLYYVAC
+525 QQEDDDHRLYYVAC

-546 INLPML
+546 INLPSI
-552 DEAEKKQLKTRF
+552 DEKEKALLKTRF
-564 GEAIDFWEFK
+564 GDVVNID
-574 NKE
+574 

>member
-11 SEDIQPFDTCVKVL
+11 SEDVQPFDTCIKVL

-39 IKHILADA
+39 IKHVLSESN
-47 TDLGLS
+47 DLGLS

-59 TYTNKATENIL
+59 TYTSKATENIL
-70 NHVGANNN
+70 NHVGINNN

-92 IIKPYFHLIAE
+92 IIKPYFHLIAD

-139 KYAKESYKL
+139 KDHAKESYKL

-160 KKGIV
+160 KKDII
-165 LQKSI
+165 LQKTI
-170 NFLRLPGVGDKY
+170 NYPRIPGIGEKY

-190 WSEYGIMHHDDVL
+190 WREYGIMHHDDVL
-203 YFTYKLLEKEP
+203 YFTYKLIEKEP
-214 RIIRLLVSRY
+214 RIIMFLVSKF

-244 KLAESGCKI
+244 KLAEAGCKI

-268 ADIANIDNFTA
+268 ADMANIDTFVA
-279 PGIRTFTI
+279 PGIKTYTI
-287 ADNHRSTQSIIDFL
+287 ADNHRSTQNIIDFL

-307 LKQKSLRKECF
+307 LEQKSLRKECF
-318 EKVTIV
+318 DKVTIV
-324 CGNSVDAY
+324 CGNSMDAY
-332 KKALENCGDEEL
+332 KTALKHCGDEEL

-359 GLEANGKKED
+359 GLEASGKKED
-369 LLGHLS
+369 MLGHLS
-375 EYDSNSDRRRMVV
+375 EYDSNPDRRRIVV
-388 NVITGIENARQ
+388 NVIIGIENARQ
-399 LIMDDAVKYIAKG
+399 LIMDEAIKYTAKG
-412 FHLNTKH
+412 FRLNTKH
-419 INQKKAAIVNMHA
+419 INQKKKTIVNMYT
-432 LLKAYDEYC
+432 LLKSYDEYC
-441 NGSLLDFLNK
+441 NGTLLDFLNK
-451 LREIDDSIPKVSRG
+451 LREIDDSISKVSRG
-465 GVLDAYQKPYADYA
+465 GVLEAYQKPYADYA

-502 DNVLL
+502 DNVIL
-507 VFPEKEVGLGFL
+507 VFPEKEVGLQFL
-519 IKTDLT
+519 LNTDL
-525 QADDDHRLYYVAC
+525 QQEYDDHRLYYVAC

-546 INLPML
+546 INLPSI
-552 DEAEKKQLKTRF
+552 DEKEKALLRTRF
-564 GEAIDFWEFK
+564 GDVVNID
-574 NKE
+574 

>member
-11 SEDIQPFDTCVKVL
+11 SEDVQPFDTCIKVL

-39 IKHILADA
+39 IKHVLSESN
-47 TDLGLS
+47 DLGLS

-70 NHVGANNN
+70 NHVGGNNN

-92 IIKPYFHLIAE
+92 IIKPYFHQIAD

-128 LMKANR
+128 LMKANKMR
-134 MGMLV
+134 MLV
-139 KYAKESYKL
+139 KDYAKESYKL

-165 LQKSI
+165 LQKAI
-170 NFLRLPGVGDKY
+170 NYPRIPGIGEKY

-190 WSEYGIMHHDDVL
+190 WREYGIMHHDDVL
-203 YFTYKLLEKEP
+203 YFTYKLIEKEP
-214 RIIRLLVSRY
+214 RIIRLLISKF

-244 KLAESGCKI
+244 KLAEAGCKI

-268 ADIANIDNFTA
+268 ADIANIDNFVA
-279 PGIRTFTI
+279 PGIKTYTI
-287 ADNHRSTQSIIDFL
+287 ADNHRSTQNIIDFL
-301 NILRTD
+301 NILRSD

-324 CGNSVDAY
+324 CGNSVGAY
-332 KKALENCGDEEL
+332 KAALKHCGDEEL

-359 GLEANGKKED
+359 GLEASGKKED
-369 LLGHLS
+369 MLGHLS

-399 LIMDDAVKYIAKG
+399 LIMDEAVKYIAKG
-412 FHLNTKH
+412 FRLNTKH
-419 INQKKAAIVNMHA
+419 INQKKKTIVNLYI
-432 LLKAYDEYC
+432 LLKSYDEYC
-441 NGSLLDFLNK
+441 NGTLHDFLNK
-451 LREIDDSIPKVSRG
+451 LREIDESIPKVSRG
-465 GVLDAYQKPYADYA
+465 GVLEAYQKPYADYA

-519 IKTDLT
+519 LNTDLT
-525 QADDDHRLYYVAC
+525 REDDDHRLYYVAC

-546 INLPML
+546 INLPEL
-552 DEAEKKQLKTRF
+552 DEKEKLLLKKRF
-564 GEAIDFWEFK
+564 GDVMSFD
-574 NKE
+574 

>member
-11 SEDIQPFDTCVKVL
+11 SEDVQPFDTCIKVL

-39 IKHILADA
+39 IKHVLSESN
-47 TDLGLS
+47 DLGLS

-70 NHVGANNN
+70 SHVGANNN

-92 IIKPYFHLIAE
+92 IIKPYFHLIAD

-128 LMKANR
+128 LMKANK

-165 LQKSI
+165 LQKAI
-170 NFLRLPGVGDKY
+170 NYPRIPGIGEKY
-182 VLAYKKKV
+182 VWAYKKKV
-190 WSEYGIMHHDDVL
+190 WREYGVMHHDDVL
-203 YFTYKLLEKEP
+203 YFTYKLIEKEP
-214 RIIRLLVSRY
+214 RIIRFLVSKF

-244 KLAESGCKI
+244 KLAEAGCRI

-268 ADIANIDNFTA
+268 ADIANIDNFVA
-279 PGIRTFTI
+279 SGIKTFTI
-287 ADNHRSTQSIIDFL
+287 DDNHRSTQNIIDFL

-332 KKALENCGDEEL
+332 KTALKHCGDEEL

-359 GLEANGKKED
+359 GLEASGKKED
-369 LLGHLS
+369 MLGHLS
-375 EYDSNSDRRRMVV
+375 EYDSNSDRRRIVV
-388 NVITGIENARQ
+388 NVIIGIENARQ
-399 LIMDDAVKYIAKG
+399 LIMDEAIKYTAKG

-419 INQKKAAIVNMHA
+419 INQKKRTIVNMYT
-432 LLKAYDEYC
+432 LLKSYDEYC

-451 LREIDDSIPKVSRG
+451 LREIDESIPKVSRG
-465 GVLDAYQKPYADYA
+465 AVLEAYQKPYADYA

-507 VFPEKEVGLGFL
+507 VFPEKEVGLRFL
-519 IKTDLT
+519 LNTDLT

-546 INLPML
+546 INLP
-552 DEAEKKQLKTRF
+552 EFNEKEKVLLTSKYGDIINF
-564 GEAIDFWEFK
+564 V
-574 NKE
+574 

>member
-1 MGVKLDGTIH
+1 MGIKLDGTIH
-11 SEDIQPFDTCVKVL
+11 SEDVQDFNTCIKVL

-39 IKHILADA
+39 IKYILSEAK
-47 TDLGLS
+47 DLGLS

-70 NHVGANNN
+70 SQVGTNNN

-114 HDETIISSYGFVSE
+114 HDDTIISSYGFVSD
-128 LMKANR
+128 LMKANK
-134 MGMLV
+134 MGMLI
-139 KYAKESYKL
+139 KDHANKSYEL
-148 KQTVEDYRWGLT
+148 KQTVEDYRWRLT
-160 KKGIV
+160 STGIG
-165 LQKSI
+165 LQKKKKYPI
-170 NFLRLPGVGDKY
+170 IPGIGEKY
-182 VLAYKKKV
+182 VYAYKKMV

-203 YFTYKLLEKEP
+203 YFTYKLIEKEP
-214 RIIRLLVSRY
+214 RIVQLLVARY

-244 KLAESGCKI
+244 KLAGKGCKI

-279 PGIRTFTI
+279 PGIKTYTI
-287 ADNHRSTQSIIDFL
+287 ADNHRSTQNIVDFL
-301 NILRTD
+301 NIIRPEFV
-307 LKQKSLRKECF
+307 QSSLREECF

-324 CGNSVDAY
+324 CGNSTTAY
-332 KKALENCGDEEL
+332 ITALTICGNEEL

-351 EDANVMKL
+351 EDANNMKL
-359 GLEANGKKED
+359 GVEASGKKED

-375 EYDSNSDRRRMVV
+375 EYDSDSDRRRMVV

-399 LIMDDAVKYIAKG
+399 LIMDEAVKYTAKG
-412 FHLNTKH
+412 FKLSTKH
-419 INQKKAAIVNMHA
+419 IHQKKEAIMRMHS
-432 LLKAYDEYC
+432 LLKSYDEYS
-441 NGSLLDFLNK
+441 NGTLLDFLNK
-451 LREIDDSIPKVSRG
+451 LREMDDSIPKVTKG
-465 GVLDAYQKPYADYA
+465 KVLEAYCKPYKDYA

-502 DNVLL
+502 NNVLL
-507 VFPEKEVGLGFL
+507 VFPEKEVALSFL
-519 IKTDLT
+519 LNTDLQ

-552 DEAEKKQLKTRF
+552 EEIEKTELVRRF
-564 GEAIDFWEFK
+564 GDRISIV
-574 NKE
+574 

>member
-1 MGVKLDGTIH
+1 MDVKLDGTIH
-11 SEDIQPFDTCVKVL
+11 SEDVQPFDTCIKVL

-39 IKHILADA
+39 IKHVLSESN
-47 TDLGLS
+47 DLGLS

-59 TYTNKATENIL
+59 TYTSKATENIL
-70 NHVGANNN
+70 NHVGINNN

-92 IIKPYFHLIAE
+92 IIKPYFHLIAD

-139 KYAKESYKL
+139 KDHAKESYKL

-160 KKGIV
+160 KKDII
-165 LQKSI
+165 LQKTI
-170 NFLRLPGVGDKY
+170 NYPRIPGIGEKY

-190 WSEYGIMHHDDVL
+190 WREFGIMHHDDVL
-203 YFTYKLLEKEP
+203 YFTYKLIEKEP
-214 RIIRLLVSRY
+214 RIIMFLVSKF

-244 KLAESGCKI
+244 KLAEAGCKI

-268 ADIANIDNFTA
+268 ADMANIDTFVA
-279 PGIRTFTI
+279 PGIKTFTI
-287 ADNHRSTQSIIDFL
+287 ADNHRSTQNIIDFL

-307 LKQKSLRKECF
+307 LEQKSLRKECF
-318 EKVTIV
+318 DKVTIV
-324 CGNSVDAY
+324 CGNSMDAY
-332 KKALENCGDEEL
+332 KTALKHCGGEEL

-359 GLEANGKKED
+359 GLEASGKKED
-369 LLGHLS
+369 MLGHLY
-375 EYDSNSDRRRMVV
+375 EYDSNSDRRRIVV
-388 NVITGIENARQ
+388 NVIIGIENARQ
-399 LIMDDAVKYIAKG
+399 LIMDEAIKYTAKG
-412 FHLNTKH
+412 FRLNTKH
-419 INQKKAAIVNMHA
+419 INQKKRAIVNMYTM
-432 LLKAYDEYC
+432 LESYDEYC
-441 NGSLLDFLNK
+441 NGTLLDFLNK

-465 GVLDAYQKPYADYA
+465 GVLEAYQKPYADYA

-519 IKTDLT
+519 LNTDLT

-546 INLPML
+546 INLPEL
-552 DEAEKKQLKTRF
+552 DEKEKVLLANRF
-564 GEAIDFWEFK
+564 GDVISFV
-574 NKE
+574 